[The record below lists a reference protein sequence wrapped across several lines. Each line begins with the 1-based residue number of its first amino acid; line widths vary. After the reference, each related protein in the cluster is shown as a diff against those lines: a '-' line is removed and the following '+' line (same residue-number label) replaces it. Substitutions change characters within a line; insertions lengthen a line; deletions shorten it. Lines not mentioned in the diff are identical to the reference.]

1 LIPADYML
9 TVAYL
14 TNEFP
19 VAVEPYV
26 AEEIWELRRRGTIVI
41 AGSVRR
47 PRSVRD
53 GYQPLA
59 SEAIYIRP
67 FKLAVL
73 ISAVGLCINRWPDIW
88 KLCVSACSEYGEPAH
103 RRVRA
108 LAHTW
113 LGICYAV
120 MLRGL
125 GPGHIHIHHGYY
137 AAWVGM
143 TAARLLG
150 ISYSMTLHGSDLLL
164 HHAFLRLKLE
174 SCKFC
179 LTVSEFNRHHIL
191 ANYPGIAPE
200 KIRVQ
205 HLGVPTFL
213 PCVEPEKDRKA
224 GSTLIM
230 LSVGRLHPVKDHAF
244 LLRACRELK
253 TRGFHFACL
262 IAGDGPERR
271 NLENLIFDLHL
282 RHQVTLLGHVPRAR
296 LENYYA
302 ICDLVVLTS
311 RSEGIPLTLM
321 EAMAHRRVVLA
332 PAITGIPELVRDG
345 ETGFLY
351 EPGSVDDFARKV
363 QAVEAQPNLSA
374 LREKARRHV
383 LEQFDEATNL
393 AEFAEFFPKLVM
405 EPAA

>member
-1 LIPADYML
+1 ML

-26 AEEIWELRRRGTIVI
+26 AEEIWKLRRRGTRVI

-47 PRSVRD
+47 SKSVPK
-53 GYQPLA
+53 GHQALA
-59 SEAIYIRP
+59 AETLHVRP
-67 FKLAVL
+67 PTLAVL
-73 ISAVGLCINRWPDIW
+73 FRAIGSCLKHRRSIW
-88 KLCVSACSEYGEPAH
+88 DLCVGAWLERGEPIH

-108 LAHTW
+108 FAHTW

-120 MLRGL
+120 MLRDL
-125 GPGHIHIHHGYY
+125 SPDHIHIHHGYY

-143 TAARLLG
+143 TAAQLLG

-174 SCKFC
+174 NCKFC
-179 LTVSEFNRHHIL
+179 LTVSEFNRRHIL
-191 ANYPGIAPE
+191 ANYPGIASE

-205 HLGVPTFL
+205 RMGVPTFL
-213 PCVEPEKDRKA
+213 TDTEWEKPRSA
-224 GSTLIM
+224 NSTLIM

-244 LLRACRELK
+244 LLRACCELK
-253 TRGFHFACL
+253 ARGFHFACL
-262 IAGDGPERR
+262 IAGDGPERK
-271 NLENLIFDLHL
+271 NLERLICDLDL

-302 ICDLVVLTS
+302 VCDLVVLTS

-321 EAMAHRRVVLA
+321 EAMAHRRAVLA
-332 PAITGIPELVRDG
+332 PAITGIPELVLDG
-345 ETGFLY
+345 QTGFLY
-351 EPGSVDDFARKV
+351 EPGSVDDFVAKV
-363 QAVEAQPNLSA
+363 QGIDAQANLSV
-374 LREKARRHV
+374 LRDKARRHV
-383 LEQFDEATNL
+383 IKHFDEATQL
-393 AEFAEFFPKLVM
+393 AEFAEVFPKLVT